1 MYIFC
6 HYSCLGPCIQSTK
19 VHPDNFLTNTQK
31 EKEEILLEGIEDD
44 IKEEEK
50 VQSIPAVAPDP
61 DQTPKTEPEQEIKK
75 KVNPLMANGNKWE
88 KPMSHFKA
96 MSLIGKLFMT
106 GKMRKMMANKWGGTD
121 EPSSSTSSGSYS
133 SGSTSETGSSS
144 SELDSDAN
152 DDKAHRDKDTKVNK
166 HDLALVRPRVI
177 FWRNLVESRKA
188 ATFRMKYDLIKVRP
202 KAMLWKNN
210 SAKTNKTAKLK
221 LKIVFYRVHP
231 KAIQWRNFAAMNRT
245 THAATTTLKLRMTFF
260 RIRPK
265 AMHWMNIALNTI
277 TPITTD
283 HYTKFKLK
291 MIFFKVRPKA
301 MHWMNRPQSI
311 TAESIF
317 KLKSAF
323 FSVRPK
329 AMHWMTMALL
339 DTSSSSAS
347 DTVS

>member
-1 MYIFC
+1 M
-6 HYSCLGPCIQSTK
+6 
-19 VHPDNFLTNTQK
+19 VHTDKFLKDAQK
-31 EKEEILLEGIEDD
+31 EGEEVKEILLEGIED
-44 IKEEEK
+44 IKEEK
-50 VQSIPAVAPDP
+50 GQAVPAAAPDP
-61 DQTPKTEPEQEIKK
+61 DPTPNAEPPEVTKE
-75 KVNPLMANGNKWE
+75 VNGSKWE
-88 KPMSHFKA
+88 KPMSHFKV
-96 MSLIGKLFMT
+96 MSLLGKLFMT
-106 GKMRKMMANKWGGTD
+106 GKMRKMMANKWGGNTSS
-121 EPSSSTSSGSYS
+121 EPLSTSSTSSSSSSGA
-133 SGSTSETGSSS
+133 SGSTSESGSSS
-144 SELDSDAN
+144 SELDSDAD
-152 DDKAHRDKDTKVNK
+152 DDKAHLEKNTKVNK

-177 FWRNLVESRKA
+177 FWRNLVESRTA